1 MSDHDVTECF
11 IKAYVTFLEAETAG
25 TTTFEHRN
33 AVAKARSSMDQVFG
47 EMSRECSDA
56 VFKAHQ
62 RAGIDV

>member
-1 MSDHDVTECF
+1 
-11 IKAYVTFLEAETAG
+11 
-25 TTTFEHRN
+25 
-33 AVAKARSSMDQVFG
+33 MDQVFG